1 MKKINK
7 LFSVLLGVS
16 VLATAMTSTV
26 SAVGN
31 SVIGDVDNNGSVSAS
46 DLVCLSQL
54 LNGAKEVYDTDISR
68 FDVNN
73 NMIVSHADLEALKNI
88 LLS

>member
-1 MKKINK
+1 M
-7 LFSVLLGVS
+7 
-16 VLATAMTSTV
+16 
-26 SAVGN
+26 
-31 SVIGDVDNNGSVSAS
+31 NNTK
-46 DLVCLSQL
+46 
-54 LNGAKEVYDTDISR
+54 NDTDISR

>member
-31 SVIGDVDNNGSVSAS
+31 SVIGDVDNNGSVTAS
-46 DLVCLSQL
+46 DLVCLSRL
-54 LNGAKEVYDTDISR
+54 LNGMSEVYDTDISR
-68 FDVNN
+68 FDVNS
-73 NMIVSHADLEALKNI
+73 NMIVSHADLETLKDI
-88 LLS
+88 LLA